1 MMRITSLNSMSLAKV
16 LSLMY
21 LTLAIVFSPFLLL
34 VSTMD
39 GTGLTEGIFVIV
51 LFVVFYEIAGA
62 IAGFLIG
69 TIYTVIAKQV
79 GGIEMEIE
87 TA

>member
-1 MMRITSLNSMSLAKV
+1 MSLAKV

-21 LTLAIVFSPFLLL
+21 LSLAIVFSPFILLM
-34 VSTMD
+34 VTMD
-39 GTGLTEGIFVIV
+39 GIGLTEGIFAMV
-51 LFVVFYEIAGA
+51 LLIVFYGIGGA

-69 TIYTVIAKQV
+69 TIYTLIAKQV

>member
-1 MMRITSLNSMSLAKV
+1 
-16 LSLMY
+16 MY
-21 LTLAIVFSPFLLL
+21 LALAIVSSPFILLMAN
-34 VSTMD
+34 SE
-39 GTGLTEGIFVIV
+39 GTGLTEGIFVII
-51 LFVVFYEIAGA
+51 FFIVFYGIAGA

-69 TIYTVIAKQV
+69 TIYTLIAKKV

>member
-1 MMRITSLNSMSLAKV
+1 MIRIASLNSMSLAKV

-21 LTLAIVFSPFLLL
+21 LSLAVVFSPIILLII
-34 VSTMD
+34 SRD

-51 LFVVFYEIAGA
+51 FFVVFYGIAGA

-69 TIYTVIAKQV
+69 TIYTLIAKQV
-79 GGIEMEIE
+79 GGIEMEVE
-87 TA
+87 TP

>member
-51 LFVVFYEIAGA
+51 LFVVFYGIAGA